1 MCLNSPS
8 HGLAL
13 LKAGAKLL
21 KLFGMSKLFAEKH
34 VLHARKILKIQFFA

>member
-8 HGLAL
+8 NGLAL

-21 KLFGMSKLFAEKH
+21 KLFGMSKLFAEKQ
-34 VLHARKILKIQFFA
+34 VLYAEKILKIQFFA

>member
-21 KLFGMSKLFAEKH
+21 KLFGMSKLFAEKQ
-34 VLHARKILKIQFFA
+34 VLYSEKILKIQFFA